1 MDVKYE
7 GGQEKMNKN
16 PALFNKTLVLGI
28 IILFIGVCI
37 QPGVSAFGFNKN
49 KSELQNNELVEIT
62 TQIMNHGKMCEIKTD
77 MTATEAEK
85 LKLTLCDL
93 HNALINGDKDGI
105 QLAYEKIEN
114 KNILGCGFLKIISK
128 YQQLSDDNGSL
139 FALVLAKANSSLKIP
154 TYLILKAII
163 STFPPPYRGFFFLTN
178 MLHII
183 MNVLL
188 PFLQF
193 RSLIELLI
201 IDEGSCHSRSI
212 TGSWDASSDL
222 TEDPFGAAFIL
233 YTGIFILIDFD
244 LEPEEFPYEFLFVC
258 GYSLGSAYIPYMG
271 PFI

>member
-1 MDVKYE
+1 MV
-7 GGQEKMNKN
+7 KN
-16 PALFNKTLVLGI
+16 PVLFDKTRVLGI
-28 IILFIGVCI
+28 IILFIGVCV
-37 QPGVSAFGFNKN
+37 QPGISAFGFNKD
-49 KSELQNNELVEIT
+49 KSEIQNNELVEIT
-62 TQIMNHGKMCEIKTD
+62 TQIINHGKMHEIKTD
-77 MTATEAEK
+77 ITATEAEK

-93 HNALINGDKDGI
+93 HNALIKGDKDEI

-114 KNILGCGFLKIISK
+114 KNILGSGFLKIISK
-128 YQQLSDDNGSL
+128 YQQLSNDNESL
-139 FALVLAKANSSLKIP
+139 FALVLAKANSSLKVP
-154 TYLILKAII
+154 THLILKAII
-163 STFPPPYRGFFFLTN
+163 STFPPPFKGFFYLTN

-212 TGSWDASSDL
+212 TGSWYASSDL
-222 TEDPFGAAFIL
+222 NEDPFGAVFIL

-244 LEPEEFPYEFLFVC
+244 LQPEEYPYEFLFVC
-258 GYSLGSAYIPYMG
+258 GYSLGAAYMPYMG